1 MDNKDNMQ
9 TAELEAMEVVEEAA
23 VAVAEAPVVKTKK
36 ELKKERKAL
45 KKHKKEVKKEAKKH
59 SATATKA
66 QNFFSAVISIVVIVA
81 MLFCT
86 YSAFTITKSINTD
99 GTVAADSGNQGT
111 GDTKTPPSD
120 SSSGTQTNTPVS
132 TNTPAPSE
140 DSSSASTD
148 SSGSGDTAAVAGDL
162 STKEGV
168 VAYYKTAHAKVLS
181 EAKAANHTFNNTVNY
196 KDHLEIGGNSTLA
209 GIAKSLMGQFMKEET
224 NLATYTGADIAAK
237 FPGKNVQNLTAD
249 MLSKAECVESGD
261 KYIITLVVDSS
272 DEAYDLGE
280 KTGCVTDIIDEKAIT
295 DAAGSMVKLNG
306 LENRYCGATVK
317 ATIDK
322 ATGHM
327 LELESDCPSYM
338 CFGEAKVAIISVK
351 NVSLGLEY
359 LQNWT
364 IDW

>member
-1 MDNKDNMQ
+1 MDKNDNIQ
-9 TAELEAMEVVEEAA
+9 VTELEEEALASVEETT
-23 VAVAEAPVVKTKK
+23 PVVKTKK

-45 KKHKKEVKKEAKKH
+45 KKHKKEVKKEARKH
-59 SATATKA
+59 SATATRA
-66 QNFFSAVISIVVIVA
+66 QRFFTNVISLVVIVA
-81 MLFCT
+81 MLVCT
-86 YSAFTITKSINTD
+86 YSAISITKGI
-99 GTVAADSGNQGT
+99 
-111 GDTKTPPSD
+111 
-120 SSSGTQTNTPVS
+120 
-132 TNTPAPSE
+132 
-140 DSSSASTD
+140 
-148 SSGSGDTAAVAGDL
+148 GSGDTAGGSGNNIQQSNNPGSSSNPGTSTTPGSNPGTNSDPSGDNGDAPAADPDQNEAPVEGDL
-162 STKEGV
+162 GTPAGV

-209 GIAKSLMGQFMKEET
+209 GIAKTLMNQFMKEET
-224 NLATYTGADIAAK
+224 NLATYTGADIAAN

-272 DEAYDLGE
+272 DDKYDLGE

-295 DAAGSMVKLNG
+295 DAAGAMVTLNG

-338 CFGEAKVAIISVK
+338 CFGEAKVAFIGVK